1 MNLLIIAVLI
11 AAAVVLCGYTT
22 VRLPVRREEGKRHIA
37 CVGDS
42 VTYGCTL
49 LLFFLRR
56 YPAVLRRSIGPGAQ
70 VAAFAVNCILRRP
83 AASDAELN
91 GRDAVCQRPAGLRY

>member
-1 MNLLIIAVLI
+1 MILLIIAALI

-22 VRLPVRREEGKRHIA
+22 ARLPVRREEGKQHIA

-49 LLFFLRR
+49 
-56 YPAVLRRSIGPGAQ
+56 PT
-70 VAAFAVNCILRRP
+70 AARCPCFSCADTRP
-83 AASDAELN
+83 CCRN
-91 GRDAVCQRPAGLRY
+91 

>member
-1 MNLLIIAVLI
+1 MMILLIIAVLI
-11 AAAVVLCGYTT
+11 AAAVILCGYTT

-49 LLFFLRR
+49 PLFFL
-56 YPAVLRRSIGPGAQ
+56 PI
-70 VAAFAVNCILRRP
+70 
-83 AASDAELN
+83 
-91 GRDAVCQRPAGLRY
+91 

>member
-1 MNLLIIAVLI
+1 MTLLMI
-11 AAAVVLCGYTT
+11 AALLAAVVVLCGYTT

-49 LLFFLRR
+49 PMFFLHR
-56 YPAVLRRSIGPGAQ
+56 YPAVLQRMIG
-70 VAAFAVNCILRRP
+70 
-83 AASDAELN
+83 SDAQ
-91 GRDAVCQRPAGLRY
+91 RAVFGAGGKAAGSSPEIAHPQMSKRWDNNRH

>member
-1 MNLLIIAVLI
+1 MILLIIAVLI

-49 LLFFLRR
+49 PLFFLRR
-56 YPAVLRRSIGPGAQ
+56 YPAVLIFLPCHVEPDGLSF
-70 VAAFAVNCILRRP
+70 AANEKTPRL
-83 AASDAELN
+83 
-91 GRDAVCQRPAGLRY
+91 